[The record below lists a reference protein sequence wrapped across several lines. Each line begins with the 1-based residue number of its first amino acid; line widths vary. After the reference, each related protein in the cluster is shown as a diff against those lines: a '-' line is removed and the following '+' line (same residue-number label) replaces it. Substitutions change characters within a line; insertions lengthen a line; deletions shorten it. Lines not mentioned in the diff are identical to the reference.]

1 MTKDEFMKEAIEKL
15 MELMPEDLKKGL
27 EITTTRVMKMN
38 DQELNGLVMNREGV
52 DTSPTIYID
61 HLYEKHLA
69 GDDTKAMMMEV
80 LDLYKDSLR
89 DHPEIVQPDLSYES
103 IKDNVSLRLIELKR
117 NRMYLVDVP
126 YMSVGNGFA
135 VVCDIKMDNQEGS
148 WRTTITREIL
158 EKNGYDKKLLF
169 TAAMRDA
176 WEHDPPVMM
185 DMSGQLLGVH
195 GLVNRLECSGPISDQ
210 EKSNMYVLSNE
221 SGVLGASA
229 LFYPGVQEH
238 IAEQLGESYYVLPSS
253 VHEVLIVPE
262 SAGIGREELSGM
274 VRAANNTVVEAKDV
288 LSDNVMHYDKDEKQ
302 LSIASPEMSLT
313 EKPREEAR
321 C

>member
-15 MELMPEDLKKGL
+15 MELMPENLKKGL

-61 HLYEKHLA
+61 HLHEKHLA
-69 GDDTKAMMMEV
+69 GEDTKAMMMEV

-103 IKDNVSLRLIELKR
+103 IKDNVTLRLIELKR

-135 VVCDIKMDNQEGS
+135 VVCDIKMDNREGS
-148 WRTTITREIL
+148 WRTTITRDIL

-185 DMSGQLLGVH
+185 DMSGQLIGVH

-210 EKSNMYVLSNE
+210 EKSNMYVLSNS

-229 LFYPGVQEH
+229 LFYPGAQEH

-302 LSIASPEMSLT
+302 LSIASSEMSLT